1 MVRDI
6 LEKMKNFVSML
17 NFRYELS
24 EIWDEVKDYIRNE
37 AGAGEIVDIL
47 DVKKNVFETCP
58 PNLPSEYCSKD
69 NIEKIFVVKTS
80 TGDVFTI
87 KEGAYGLNFEEPCDY
102 TKYSIYNEK
111 NELIYTSAQEKKDK
125 GK

>member
-47 DVKKNVFETCP
+47 DVKKNAFETCP

-102 TKYSIYNEK
+102 TEYSIYDGK

-125 GK
+125 SK